1 MADAEQQIEDYR
13 KILEIT
19 KHLNSTLEYRTLLQQ
34 IVLAVVDV
42 IKVEACSILLI
53 DPSTGE
59 LRFEIASNLRP
70 QETEK
75 IIVPM
80 DRSIAG
86 WIASHG
92 EPRVIEDVT
101 KEPIHFRGIDKD
113 IKFETRN
120 LLGVP
125 LKTHTRVI
133 GVVQAVNKIGGRFS
147 GEDINLLTILA
158 SQASVAIENARLFM
172 QSDFISEMVHE
183 LRTPLAALKA
193 SVNLLKR
200 PNLPEDKRDEV
211 HNLLASETDRL
222 ISLTSDFLDLARLE
236 SGRAEIERDV
246 VDLYPLIR
254 ECLTIVEPQ
263 AAGREIE
270 INLDVPESAVV
281 GDKGKIKQVVL
292 NLLTN
297 AIKYNRPRGLVK
309 VTAHSADNGM
319 VQVDVADT
327 GDGISA
333 DNLPNMFR
341 KFFRAADHANRVQ
354 GTGLEACHLPD
365 DHRGARRKHLGEQH
379 AGQRLDLLVY
389 GSRGVTSSRI
399 FNAPGRAAC
408 SKAISASC
416 SG

>member
-158 SQASVAIENARLFM
+158 SQASV
-172 QSDFISEMVHE
+172 V
-183 LRTPLAALKA
+183 
-193 SVNLLKR
+193 
-200 PNLPEDKRDEV
+200 
-211 HNLLASETDRL
+211 
-222 ISLTSDFLDLARLE
+222 
-236 SGRAEIERDV
+236 
-246 VDLYPLIR
+246 
-254 ECLTIVEPQ
+254 
-263 AAGREIE
+263 
-270 INLDVPESAVV
+270 
-281 GDKGKIKQVVL
+281 
-292 NLLTN
+292 
-297 AIKYNRPRGLVK
+297 
-309 VTAHSADNGM
+309 
-319 VQVDVADT
+319 
-327 GDGISA
+327 
-333 DNLPNMFR
+333 
-341 KFFRAADHANRVQ
+341 
-354 GTGLEACHLPD
+354 
-365 DHRGARRKHLGEQH
+365 
-379 AGQRLDLLVY
+379 
-389 GSRGVTSSRI
+389 
-399 FNAPGRAAC
+399 
-408 SKAISASC
+408 
-416 SG
+416 

>member
-263 AAGREIE
+263 AAGREIDFFLGHMDGSE
-270 INLDVPESAVV
+270 AGAGFGYATIDSQLIQMGQDPNQALLIVPLHSTNIMLTINLNTLNGVP
-281 GDKGKIKQVVL
+281 L
-292 NLLTN
+292 
-297 AIKYNRPRGLVK
+297 
-309 VTAHSADNGM
+309 
-319 VQVDVADT
+319 
-327 GDGISA
+327 
-333 DNLPNMFR
+333 
-341 KFFRAADHANRVQ
+341 
-354 GTGLEACHLPD
+354 
-365 DHRGARRKHLGEQH
+365 
-379 AGQRLDLLVY
+379 
-389 GSRGVTSSRI
+389 
-399 FNAPGRAAC
+399 
-408 SKAISASC
+408 
-416 SG
+416 